1 MAIIDDYAGI
11 AAELRRIR
19 AAEKPA
25 PAADPKLKVGAYI
38 TARRAIQMGIIP
50 GQAGQILRR
59 SPVLARRGWSTD

>member
-19 AAEKPA
+19 AAENPSRA
-25 PAADPKLKVGAYI
+25 PDPKQRVGAYI
-38 TARRAIQMGIIP
+38 AARGAIQVKI
-50 GQAGQILRR
+50 GQAAQVARR